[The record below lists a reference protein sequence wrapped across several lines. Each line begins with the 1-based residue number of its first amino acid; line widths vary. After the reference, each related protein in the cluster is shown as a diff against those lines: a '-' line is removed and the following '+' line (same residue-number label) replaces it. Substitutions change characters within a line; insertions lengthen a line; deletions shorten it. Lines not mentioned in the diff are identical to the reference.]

1 MTLAPFRAL
10 YAIIHAIDVQN
21 IAQKAAQNVI
31 RKPITHVLLPLL
43 ISIALLSGCDAG
55 APTASAPMP
64 SPTATST
71 PRPFPTRSA
80 TPNPTSSPTPAASP
94 TPATSPTPGPLRLAV
109 DDGVPAG
116 AVAAILEA
124 LAPAQASGQGGPER
138 ASARDAADLR
148 LITQAGEQP
157 SSADAKLVYERIV
170 TPVDRFSSLLEGIT
184 LTDLRGVWAGTAAS
198 AQFNAIYPDQALMP
212 ELEALL
218 GPAGPAVKP
227 QAGAAVADALWADP
241 LGIGV
246 VAFDALH
253 PKLRALRLD
262 GLSTTD
268 NRLDPRRWPLA
279 NRVWLA
285 AETDRG
291 LDALVRVAGRPVVT
305 NRDPDRLTVL
315 VMTGVTAMARGT
327 AAAIEQAE
335 DYAFPARI
343 VGPELAAA
351 DITIISNEIPF
362 VAGCQVNN
370 TLNNIIL
377 CSRPEYFAAL
387 QLSGVD
393 AVGLTGNHLNDF
405 GYEADLASLADY
417 QAWGI
422 PTYGGGADAEAA
434 RAPLILEDHGNR
446 LAFLGANQFGPET
459 YWPSSP
465 EQVSAW
471 AGPETPGSARFELDQ
486 MIADIQAIRPEVDLV
501 LAEVQHTEF
510 NQDLEYQTEPLPEQV
525 ADFRALRAAGADIVT
540 GVQAHAPQA
549 VEVQDDGII
558 LYGLGNLYF
567 DQTWSWATR
576 TGLVARHTIY
586 AGRLLNTE
594 LLVTVIEPNMQ
605 LRWVTPEERDQVLSD
620 VYAASIW

>member
-1 MTLAPFRAL
+1 MSRKQNETVLRLPF
-10 YAIIHAIDVQN
+10 QST
-21 IAQKAAQNVI
+21 VI
-31 RKPITHVLLPLL
+31 LILL
-43 ISIALLSGCDAG
+43 IAFAGGCV
-55 APTASAPMP
+55 
-64 SPTATST
+64 
-71 PRPFPTRSA
+71 SA
-80 TPNPTSSPTPAASP
+80 TPPDTSQQPAEPAALATFDVPVAATLASSPTPPPPSRMPGPTSTATPAASP
-94 TPATSPTPGPLRLAV
+94 TPDPLRLAV
-109 DDGVPAG
+109 DDGVPAE

-124 LAPAQASGQGGPER
+124 LGPAA
-138 ASARDAADLR
+138 ARGLEMADPGDTVDLR
-148 LITQAGEQP
+148 LTAAPGDPSPEAG
-157 SSADAKLVYERIV
+157 AKLVYEQILA
-170 TPVDRFSSLLEGIT
+170 PVDRFSSLLEGIT
-184 LTDLRGVWAGTAAS
+184 LADLRGVWAGTATS
-198 AQFNAIYPDQALMP
+198 AQFGAIYPDQALMP

-227 QAGAAVADALWADP
+227 QAGVAVADALWADP

-246 VAFDALH
+246 VAFDALR
-253 PKLRALRLD
+253 PRLRALRLD
-262 GLSTTD
+262 SLSVTD

-279 NRVWLA
+279 TRAWLA

-291 LDALVRVAGRPVVT
+291 LDALIRVAGGPLVT
-305 NRDPDRLTVL
+305 NRDPDQLTVL
-315 VMTGVTAMARGT
+315 VMTGVTAIARGT
-327 AAAIEQAE
+327 AAVIEEAG

-343 VGPELAAA
+343 IGPELAAA

-362 VAGCQVNN
+362 VEGCAVNN

-387 QLSGVD
+387 ELSGVD

-405 GYEADLASLADY
+405 GYEAGLASLAYY
-417 QAWGI
+417 QAWSI
-422 PTYGGGADAEAA
+422 PTYGGGANAEVA
-434 RAPLILEDHGNR
+434 RAPLVLEDHGNR
-446 LAFLGANQFGPET
+446 LAFLGANQFGPEM
-459 YWPSSP
+459 YWPGSP

-471 AGPETPGSARFELDQ
+471 ASPETPGSARFERDQ

-510 NQDLEYQTEPLPEQV
+510 NQALEYQTEPLPEQM

-549 VEVQDDGII
+549 VEPRDGGVI

-605 LRWVTPEERDQVLSD
+605 LRWAMPEERDQVLHD
-620 VYAASIW
+620 VFAASEW